1 MGTQETRL
9 LVIQD
14 THKRQD
20 CLSYKTHTRDKTAR
34 CTRHTRE
41 TRLLAMTEQDDRGFQ
56 KTDLVMWNPQA
67 PNFQS
72 DVNLVERDTCPNGY
86 QLVDPDRSGKKTQ
99 YELVELAA
107 HVQTAD
113 KFTRATAGSKLQVIA
128 EQLKQLQEQARKVLD
143 DARLNAL
150 IHKTACNFKKVPGTT
165 YYVYKNR
172 KNPDTEFISMISPE
186 EWGSASPEFCGGY
199 RLEFDQSWTAL
210 KDCEKRKNE
219 MLMINKILDTS
230 DAQVTFS
237 FLPSQY
243 QAGLAAIEQK
253 Q

>member
-1 MGTQETRL
+1 MASSHSPGTSL
-9 LVIQD
+9 
-14 THKRQD
+14 
-20 CLSYKTHTRDKTAR
+20 A
-34 CTRHTRE
+34 RHTQDYSPL
-41 TRLLAMTEQDDRGFQ
+41 TMAAQDDRGFK
-56 KTDLVMWNPQA
+56 KTELVMFNPQA

-72 DVNLVERDTCPNGY
+72 GVNLVERDTCPNGY
-86 QLVDPDRSGKKTQ
+86 QLVNPDRSGKKTQ

-128 EQLKQLQEQARKVLD
+128 EQVRHLQETARKVLEE
-143 DARLNAL
+143 ARLNAL
-150 IHKTACNFKKVPGTT
+150 IHKTACNFTKIPGTT

-186 EWGSASPEFCGGY
+186 EWGAAGPEFVGGY

-210 KDCEKRKNE
+210 KDCDKRTNE
-219 MLMINKILDTS
+219 MMMINQILET
-230 DAQVTFS
+230 DAQVSFS

-243 QAGLAAIEQK
+243 QAGLAIEEQK
-253 Q
+253 P